1 MHASAMGS
9 MNAVHGFLQQ
19 TWPSVPFTPMSAGG
33 NLCDLRSVI
42 SFGTFA
48 CALAARRENVTFA
61 ERATVSTTMAVAAVK
76 PTAKTLTFCRFLV
89 SYRPLADEDSLQQL
103 TRRRHSRRDL
113 DGIPQFKLALV
124 E

>member
-1 MHASAMGS
+1 MGS

-48 CALAARRENVTFA
+48 CALAASRENVTFA

-76 PTAKTLTFCRFLV
+76 PTAKTLPTRF
-89 SYRPLADEDSLQQL
+89 
-103 TRRRHSRRDL
+103 RRRGRGSV
-113 DGIPQFKLALV
+113 V
-124 E
+124 EGSSEGTEL

>member
-1 MHASAMGS
+1 MGS

-33 NLCDLRSVI
+33 NLCDLRSVTL
-42 SFGTFA
+42 FGTRGTFV